1 MKDGG
6 PASTRMGTIEA
17 VLFDVDG
24 VLQPMSPGYV
34 DLARACRYRSETA
47 EVTGVARSSLEPGV
61 RR

>member
-34 DLARACRYRSETA
+34 DLARAWA
-47 EVTGVARSSLEPGV
+47 VTGQKRLK
-61 RR
+61 